1 MLVARQVFRAKY
13 GRGDELVALFQE
25 FNTRMQ
31 DGGETAPRFRI
42 LTDVTGPF
50 FTVVTEVEVESLAA
64 WEGGFREA
72 MNQPWMEEWFGRMQ
86 PLVESGRR
94 EFTTSWSSAECWAGT
109 PPPTRMCPGRS
120 GDACGLS
127 ANRP

>member
-1 MLVARQVFRAKY
+1 MLVARQVFQARY

-25 FNTRMQ
+25 FNTRMR
-31 DGGETAPRFRI
+31 DAGELSPQFRI

-64 WEGGFREA
+64 WEGGFQAA
-72 MNQPWMEEWFGRMQ
+72 MNQPWMGEWFGRMQ

-94 EFTTSWSSAECWAGT
+94 EFYTIVE
-109 PPPTRMCPGRS
+109 
-120 GDACGLS
+120 
-127 ANRP
+127 

>member
-1 MLVARQVFRAKY
+1 MLVARQVFQAKY

-25 FNTRMQ
+25 LNIRMH
-31 DGGETAPRFRI
+31 DEGEDAPRFRI

-72 MNQPWMEEWFGRMQ
+72 MNQPWMEEWFGRMM

-94 EFTTSWSSAECWAGT
+94 EFYTLVE
-109 PPPTRMCPGRS
+109 
-120 GDACGLS
+120 
-127 ANRP
+127 